1 MAETNEKI
9 MNLGMLTY
17 YDEKI
22 KNKIATDDAT
32 TLQSAKDYADEKVGE
47 VVVPEYTIAKL
58 ETATEGY
65 IASYQLKKDG
75 TVVGDTINI
84 PKDYLVKSA
93 EIKTV
98 DTADTPVSGYVIGD
112 KYIDFVVNTVNGDG
126 NESHIYLLVSELAQ
140 TYTAGNGIDIS
151 ATNVV
156 SVVAQDGTKDVGGIT
171 KADYTSFAGAVTKAD
186 TNETAIAAI
195 NNETTG
201 ILAQA
206 KAEVKKVDDKVTANT
221 TNIATNTD
229 AIAAINNTDTG
240 IEAKAKA
247 YTDEKN
253 TAMDTRVKALEEATP
268 DFVTKDDIDSLFA

>member
-1 MAETNEKI
+1 MAELNEKLV
-9 MNLGMLTY
+9 NFGTLSH

-22 KNKIATDDAT
+22 KAKIVVDDAT
-32 TLQSAKDYADEKVGE
+32 TLQSAKDYADEKIGE

-65 IASYQLKKDG
+65 VASYQLKKG
-75 TVVGDTINI
+75 STVVGDTINI

-98 DTADTPVSGYVIGD
+98 DTADTPVSGYAIGD

-151 ATNVV
+151 AANVV

-171 KADYTSFAGAVTKAD
+171 KADYTSFTGAVTKAN

-229 AIAAINNTDTG
+229 AIAAINNADTG

-253 TAMDTRVKALEEATP
+253 TAMDTRVKSLENTTTNI
-268 DFVTKDDIDSLFA
+268 VTNDDIDTLFA

>member
-1 MAETNEKI
+1 MADLNEKLV
-9 MNLGMLTY
+9 NFGALSH

-22 KNKIATDDAT
+22 KAKIAADDAT
-32 TLQSAKDYADEKVGE
+32 ALQAAKDYADEKIGE
-47 VVVPEYTIAKL
+47 IAEPEYTIAKL

-75 TVVGDTINI
+75 VPVGDTVNI
-84 PKDYLVKSA
+84 PKDYLVKST

-98 DTADTPVSGYVIGD
+98 DTADTPVSGYVVGD
-112 KYIDFVVNTVNGDG
+112 KYIDFVINTVDGDG
-126 NESHIYLLVSELAQ
+126 NESHIYLLVSDLAQ

-151 ATNVV
+151 AANAI

-171 KADYTSFAGAVTKAD
+171 KADYTSFTCAVTKAD

-195 NNETTG
+195 NN
-201 ILAQA
+201 A
-206 KAEVKKVDDKVTANT
+206 
-221 TNIATNTD
+221 
-229 AIAAINNTDTG
+229 DTG

-253 TAMDTRVKALEEATP
+253 TAMDTRVKALENATP
-268 DFVTKDDIDSLFA
+268 ETVTTDDIDTLFA